1 MTRRSCLV
9 EFAIV
14 FVEFASLRKQLT
26 FREATT
32 ACTSKRRLRNE
43 RKNLCWL
50 KHSIPWL
57 VDANSSFA
65 FIAKLVFFSQTSFL
79 GAISAG
85 VAKCQLFS
93 QAKRRMDAFVL
104 VHQLGRRDV
113 SWKHAIAIS
122 WTLCSIYIHWHLT
135 EDFIW
140 HPLMPFHCRQ
150 SMLLVKQESQRQ

>member
-1 MTRRSCLV
+1 MTRRSCLRS
-9 EFAIV
+9 F
-14 FVEFASLRKQLT
+14 FVEFANLRKQLT

-32 ACTSKRRLRNE
+32 AFTAKRRLRNE
-43 RKNLCWL
+43 RKNFMLVEAF
-50 KHSIPWL
+50 HSMIGWCKFL
-57 VDANSSFA
+57 ICFHCQ
-65 FIAKLVFFSQTSFL
+65 IGVFFSQTLFL

-85 VAKCQLFS
+85 VAKCRLFS

-104 VHQLGRRDV
+104 VHQLGRREV
-113 SWKHAIAIS
+113 SWKQAITIS

-140 HPLMPFHCRQ
+140 HPLVPFHCRQ